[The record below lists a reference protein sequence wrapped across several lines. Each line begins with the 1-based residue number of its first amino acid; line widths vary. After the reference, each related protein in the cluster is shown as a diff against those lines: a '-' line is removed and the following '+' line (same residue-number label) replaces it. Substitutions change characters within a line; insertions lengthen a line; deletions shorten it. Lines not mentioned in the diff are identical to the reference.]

1 MGGEIIEELFYF
13 CQRVDCGLYLLG
25 RDGTDCGED
34 SAVNR
39 STVEEELPR
48 NLLYE
53 FLSTTLTGGAST
65 LVVAYCVHAP
75 YI

>member
-1 MGGEIIEELFYF
+1 MIEELFYF
-13 CQRVDCGLYLLG
+13 CQHVDCGLCLLG
-25 RDGTDCGED
+25 RDGADCGEN

-39 STVEEELPR
+39 STVKEELPR

-53 FLSTTLTGGAST
+53 FLSATLTGGVST